1 MSRKIIG
8 IDLGDRNSQYCVL
21 NEAGAVLEEGSVS
34 TTPAGFAKHFRA
46 LPPALIAVEVG
57 VHSRWANRVLREC
70 GHEVI
75 VANPVRLH
83 LIHKSSRKSDKVD
96 ARALARLTRADPQL
110 LGPVEHRREED
121 QNMLDVLRA
130 RDVLMRTRTKLIN
143 CARGL
148 VKPTGTRIPGCSA
161 DSFAT
166 YASRAVPDE
175 LRLALDPLVEQ
186 IRNLTNLLKRYDR
199 KIEKIAA
206 TKYPAT
212 LVLQQIRGVGA
223 LTALGF
229 VLTLGR
235 SGRFAHSR
243 NVGSYLGLRPK
254 RYQSGE
260 SDPELGIS
268 KEGDGY
274 VRRLLVN
281 AAHYVLGPFGPD
293 TDLRRWGLNLIA
305 RGGRGAKKRAVVAV
319 ARKLSVL
326 LHRLW
331 VSGEDYDPLYN
342 SRQKQK
348 LEQPVSA

>member
-1 MSRKIIG
+1 M
-8 IDLGDRNSQYCVL
+8 
-21 NEAGAVLEEGSVS
+21 
-34 TTPAGFAKHFRA
+34 
-46 LPPALIAVEVG
+46 
-57 VHSRWANRVLREC
+57 
-70 GHEVI
+70 I

-96 ARALARLTRADPQL
+96 ARTLARLTRADPQL

-121 QNMLDVLRA
+121 QNMLAVLRA

-186 IRNLTNLLKRYDR
+186 IRSLTNLLKRYDR

-235 SGRFAHSR
+235 A
-243 NVGSYLGLRPK
+243 
-254 RYQSGE
+254 
-260 SDPELGIS
+260 I
-268 KEGDGY
+268 
-274 VRRLLVN
+274 
-281 AAHYVLGPFGPD
+281 
-293 TDLRRWGLNLIA
+293 LNWA
-305 RGGRGAKKRAVVAV
+305 S
-319 ARKLSVL
+319 ARKGTVMFDGCWSTQRTIFSD
-326 LHRLW
+326 RL
-331 VSGEDYDPLYN
+331 GRTPI
-342 SRQKQK
+342 
-348 LEQPVSA
+348 